1 MIKPK
6 GITAT
11 DYEALLADNQALKL
25 EIQFLKEELSK
36 LKRLIFGQKRE
47 RFAPSE
53 NLSQLDLVL
62 TPEQEPS
69 PEVIPTEQVT
79 YRRKKA
85 AKKVTPHGRNPLPAH
100 LPRKEI
106 IIEPEADTSGMKK
119 IGDEITEE
127 LEYEPGKLYVK
138 RYLRPK
144 YAAHDGEGV
153 VIGTLPTRPIEKGIA
168 GPGLLAHVVISKYV
182 DHLPLYRQRKQFL
195 RHDVNLAASTLGDW
209 VRRTCE
215 LLMPL
220 YELQRKVIQQASYL
234 MADET
239 PIRVQDAE
247 KKGKCHQGY
256 YWVYHD
262 PLARLVYFDY
272 QQTRNRGGP
281 EAMLQDF
288 SGYLQ
293 TDSYQAYDDIGNR
306 KTISHLGCFAH
317 ARRYFAQA
325 EDSDPKRAQWMLS
338 HIRKL
343 YALERFAREQELSH
357 LQRYE
362 LRQKEA
368 LPVLSEIETWLNEQ
382 RQQVLPKSSI
392 GKAIAYMLKYWTRL
406 TTYTTDGRLE
416 IDNNLVENAIRPV
429 ALGRKNY
436 LFAGSHDGARRA
448 AVLYT
453 LVTTAQLHEVEPF
466 TYLKHVIAHISDHPY
481 KQLDQLLPQNWK
493 RTFPTHNEI

>member
-1 MIKPK
+1 MYDSE
-6 GITAT
+6 GTAPA
-11 DYEALLADNQALKL
+11 YETLLAEYQVLKT
-25 EIQFLKEELSK
+25 ENRFLKEELAK

-47 RFAPSE
+47 RFISSE
-53 NLSQLDLVL
+53 DPSQLDLAL
-62 TPEQEPS
+62 TPGQES
-69 PEVIPTEQVT
+69 SSEVIQTEHVT

-127 LEYEPGKLYVK
+127 LEYEPGKLYVN
-138 RYLRPK
+138 RYVRPK
-144 YAAHDGEGV
+144 YAAGDDEGV
-153 VIGTLPTRPIEKGIA
+153 VIGTLPRRPIEKGIA
-168 GPGLLAHVVISKYV
+168 GPGLLAHLVISKYV

-195 RHDVNLAASTLGDW
+195 RHDVNLPASTLGDW

-215 LLMPL
+215 LLEPL
-220 YELQRKVIQQASYL
+220 SELQRTVIQQTSYL

-262 PLARLVYFDY
+262 PLERLVYFDY
-272 QQTRNRGGP
+272 QQTRNRHGP
-281 EAMLQDF
+281 ESMLHNF
-288 SGYLQ
+288 LGYLQ
-293 TDSYQAYDDIGNR
+293 TDGYQVYDGIGNR
-306 KTISHLGCFAH
+306 ETISHVGCFAH
-317 ARRYFAQA
+317 ARRYFEQA
-325 EDSDPKRAQWMLS
+325 TDSDSGRVQWMLS
-338 HIRKL
+338 HIQKL
-343 YALERFAREQELSH
+343 YAVERLAREQEHSH
-357 LQRYE
+357 QQRYE
-362 LRQKEA
+362 LRQAKA
-368 LPVLSEIETWLNEQ
+368 LPVLSEIEAWLNEQ

-392 GKAIAYMLKYWTRL
+392 GKAFAYMLKYWPRL

-466 TYLKHVIAHISDHPY
+466 KYLKHVIARISDHPY

-493 RTFPTHNEI
+493 RTFPTCSEI